1 MSQLAN
7 PVNWILAAVLGYI
20 SYSYFAPSAAPP
32 PPTPR
37 PKLPTLVFREY
48 TPKELSEFDGRTP
61 DTRILMAVNGK
72 VFDVTR
78 GKQFYGPD
86 GPYGNF
92 AGRDASRGLAMN
104 SFDKSM
110 LAPLDGPIDKL
121 EDLKEDE
128 RSSLEDWEVLF
139 DGKYQL
145 VGKLIENKD

>member
-7 PVNWILAAVLGYI
+7 PVNWVLAAVLGYI
-20 SYSYFAPSAAPP
+20 SYSYFAPSAAP

-78 GKQFYGPD
+78 GKQFYGP
-86 GPYGNF
+86 GN
-92 AGRDASRGLAMN
+92 
-104 SFDKSM
+104 
-110 LAPLDGPIDKL
+110 
-121 EDLKEDE
+121 
-128 RSSLEDWEVLF
+128 
-139 DGKYQL
+139 
-145 VGKLIENKD
+145 